1 MGILKNF
8 ESWAN
13 SESNNNSSKKSRGFE
28 PWARPK
34 RDDYTRPST
43 NPAQDVDDAALYNPH
58 SEYHNYHEDI
68 DDVVDDDIDSEY

>member
-13 SESNNNSSKKSRGFE
+13 SDNNNNSSNKKSGFE
-28 PWARPK
+28 PWARPN
-34 RDDYTRPST
+34 RGDFTRPSQ

-58 SEYHNYHEDI
+58 SEYHNYHESI
-68 DDVVDDDIDSEY
+68 DDVVDND

>member
-13 SESNNNSSKKSRGFE
+13 SDNNNNSSNKKSGFE
-28 PWARPK
+28 PWARPN
-34 RDDYTRPST
+34 RGDFTSPSQ

-58 SEYHNYHEDI
+58 SEYHNYHESI
-68 DDVVDDDIDSEY
+68 DDVVDDD

>member
-13 SESNNNSSKKSRGFE
+13 SDNNNNSSNKKSGFE
-28 PWARPK
+28 PWARPN
-34 RDDYTRPST
+34 RGDFTRPSQ

-58 SEYHNYHEDI
+58 SEYHNYHESI
-68 DDVVDDDIDSEY
+68 DDVVDDD

>member
-8 ESWAN
+8 ESWAH
-13 SESNNNSSKKSRGFE
+13 SESDNSSSKGKRRGFE

-34 RDDYTRPST
+34 RGDFTRPSQ

-58 SEYHNYHEDI
+58 SEYHNYHESI
-68 DDVVDDDIDSEY
+68 DDVVDDE